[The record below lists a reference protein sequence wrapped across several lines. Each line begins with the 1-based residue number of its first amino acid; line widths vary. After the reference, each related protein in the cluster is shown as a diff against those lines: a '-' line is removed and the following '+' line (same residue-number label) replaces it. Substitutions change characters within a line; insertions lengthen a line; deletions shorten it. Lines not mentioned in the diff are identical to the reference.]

1 MTDNTVAY
9 NQCVCPANT
18 CTDRRSALDEMSEK
32 SRQYLARV
40 NKELGRYEHPL
51 FQWTAHAV
59 DRGVEVIVSL
69 QYEGIH
75 DDPYRFYL
83 TPRELEAPAFAWDF
97 QRQLYN
103 YLHDYLVE
111 MFTRSPQIRDF

>member
-1 MTDNTVAY
+1 MPSMEIDASTA
-9 NQCVCPANT
+9 
-18 CTDRRSALDEMSEK
+18 
-32 SRQYLARV
+32 ARYMEQV
-40 NKELGRYEHPL
+40 KKELARYEHPL
-51 FQWTAHAV
+51 FQWEARPC
-59 DRGVEVIVSL
+59 DRGIEVTVCL
-69 QYEGIH
+69 KQPGIH

-83 TPRELEAPAFAWDF
+83 TARELEAKAFEWDF